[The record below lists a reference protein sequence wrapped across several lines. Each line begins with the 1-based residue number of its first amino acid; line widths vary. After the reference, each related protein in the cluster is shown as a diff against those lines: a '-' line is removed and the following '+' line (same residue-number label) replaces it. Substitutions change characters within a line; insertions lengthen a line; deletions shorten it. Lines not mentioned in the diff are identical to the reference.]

1 MPLPKINNLTRVFDA
16 NAAAYFAG
24 KRMII
29 NQGGTSSSKTFSI
42 IQLFIY
48 LTACS
53 IGACISSIV
62 SESIPHLKLGAI
74 RDFKTI
80 MGDSFC
86 DKDFSQTD
94 NIYNFGE
101 GRLLEFF
108 SADNPGKVHGPR
120 RNNLFI
126 NEVNNIPKAVQS
138 ALSIRT
144 QGLEVYDYNP
154 TGEFYL
160 MEEIGRPGVEFIKS
174 TYLDAKQFLP
184 SSIVEKIEARRDR
197 DPNWWRIYGLGEVG
211 NIEGLV
217 HSIFKQ
223 SELPEGKGKVFY
235 GLDFGYTNDPTS
247 LIKCV
252 QFGEDLYCDELI
264 YETGLNN
271 QQIAK
276 RFETLGLKKNEAE
289 IFADNSEPKSID
301 EIHLCGWN
309 IKPAPKGPDSV
320 INGIQRINQYR
331 QHWTARSLNAIKE
344 MRNYRYLQDKDGKYL
359 NTPRDDFN
367 HAMDARRY
375 AVIGKGL
382 DRPIQIF

>member
-1 MPLPKINNLTRVFDA
+1 MLPKLNNLTRVFEA
-16 NAAAYFAG
+16 NAAAYYAG
-24 KRMII
+24 KRIII

-42 IQLFIY
+42 LQLFIY
-48 LTACS
+48 LTIGS
-53 IGACISSIV
+53 LGACISSVV
-62 SESIPHLKLGAI
+62 SESLPHLKLGCL

-80 MGDSFC
+80 MGTSFC
-86 DKDFSQTD
+86 EKDFNYTD

-108 SADNPGKVHGPR
+108 SADNAGKVHGPR

-126 NEVNNIPKAVQS
+126 NEVNNVPKGVRE
-138 ALSIRT
+138 ALSVRT
-144 QGLEVYDYNP
+144 QGIEEYDYNP

-160 MEEIGRPGVEFIKS
+160 MEEIGKPSVEFIKS

-184 SSIVEKIEARRDR
+184 QSIIYKIESRKDR
-197 DPNWWRIYGLGEVG
+197 DPNWWRVYGLGEVG
-211 NIEGLV
+211 NMEGLV
-217 HSIFKQ
+217 HSVFNQ
-223 SELPEGKGKVFY
+223 EAMPEGKGRVFY
-235 GLDFGYTNDPTS
+235 GLDFGYTNDPTA
-247 LIKCV
+247 LVKCIEI
-252 QFGEDLYCDELI
+252 GEDLYCDELI

-276 RFETLGLKKNEAE
+276 RLETIGLKKNETE

-320 INGIQRINQYR
+320 LNGIQRINQFR
-331 QHWTARSLNAIKE
+331 QHWTNRSLNAIKE
-344 MRNYRYLQDKDGKYL
+344 MRSYRYIQDKDGKL
-359 NTPRDDFN
+359 TNQPRDDFN

-382 DRPIQIF
+382 DRPVQIF